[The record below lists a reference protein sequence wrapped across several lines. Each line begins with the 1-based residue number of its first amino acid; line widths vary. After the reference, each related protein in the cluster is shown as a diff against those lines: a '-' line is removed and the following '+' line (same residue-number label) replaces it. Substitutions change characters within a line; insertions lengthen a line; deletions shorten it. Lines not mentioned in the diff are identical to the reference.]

1 MWKKQR
7 HRYTI
12 KKIIMRR
19 FTLIIAAVFAYLKTY
34 FFFFNLFPNQ
44 NWNKVKIRSL
54 QQNIFFLDFK
64 YSFFIWILK
73 SLYLLKI
80 WTENIKPTGHCSSST
95 YEMFKCIYLDICC
108 LFHKL
113 NYYVYCWI
121 ILSSHVALL
130 HKKVEYLPVIVP
142 VPPVKC
148 LKKYK
153 NICL

>member
-34 FFFFNLFPNQ
+34 FFSLIFFQ
-44 NWNKVKIRSL
+44 IRIEIKSKSDHCSKIY
-54 QQNIFFLDFK
+54 FFLDFK

-121 ILSSHVALL
+121 IILMLRYYI
-130 HKKVEYLPVIVP
+130 KKL
-142 VPPVKC
+142 
-148 LKKYK
+148 
-153 NICL
+153 NIYQS